1 MSDQV
6 STVRQQ
12 QAPTIRIPKR
22 LSLVQPLATRDNTLL
37 KDARL
42 ANAYAEK
49 QPDGSYEV
57 RKRPCLPGQLFLG
70 AAGQA
75 DGFFFGNGWIYAV
88 ILTGLEAA
96 TLFAINAATFQVYNL
111 GAVNGTGLQYAFD
124 NVSLGS
130 TDDIVMM
137 GNGVQAYSLSS
148 LTSIP
153 PTVTPVTDPNFPTS
167 FCPGWATLDG
177 TTYVMDTQARIF
189 GSNVNDPLV
198 WSALNFILAN
208 SDSDQPVGLAKHLT
222 YVIAFKQW
230 TTNVFYDAGNPPPG
244 SPLSPVQG
252 ALIPYGCLAM
262 STVQEID
269 GQLFWLTTGQDVAP
283 QVGNINQLSFS
294 IVSTPQ
300 VDRVLQSGGAPN
312 EFYSFTLK
320 LAGHRFYGITNYI
333 QNYTLVYDLDQQ
345 LWMPW
350 YDYLGANSLPTV
362 LMTSQTFSAYTTSV
376 LGLGLSNGLMYSVQ
390 PDYWASVDAI
400 EYAEGVFTNAAPI
413 VDIYTP
419 SFDADTRRR
428 KHLNMM
434 FFNGDKV
441 GGSTLQ
447 VRHNDDDYGTN
458 KWSNFRTVNLNAV
471 TPMLVK
477 EGTFRRR
484 AYHFRHQAATPFRLS
499 SVDLQ
504 LDLGTL

>member
-12 QAPTIRIPKR
+12 QAPTVRLPKR
-22 LSLVQPLATRDNTLL
+22 LPLVQLLSNRDNTLL

-42 ANAYAEK
+42 VNAYAEK
-49 QPDGSYEV
+49 QPDGGYRV
-57 RKRPCLPGQLFLG
+57 RKRPCLAGLLSLG
-70 AAGQA
+70 SRGQA
-75 DGFFFGNGWIYAV
+75 YGFYYADSWLYA
-88 ILTGLEAA
+88 ILLTSFEVA
-96 TLFAINAATFQVYNL
+96 TIWAINITTLQVYNL
-111 GAVNGTGLQYAFD
+111 GNVDGTGLQYTFD
-124 NVSLGS
+124 DVSLGP
-130 TDDIVMM
+130 TYATLVA
-137 GNGVQAYSLSS
+137 GNGVKAYTLGGG
-148 LTSIP
+148 TVP
-153 PTVTPVTDPNFPTS
+153 PTVAQITNANFPTS

-177 TTYVMDTQARIF
+177 TTYVMDTTGKIF
-189 GSNVNDPLV
+189 GSAINDPTT
-198 WSALNFILAN
+198 WTALNFILAN
-208 SDSDQPVGLAKHLT
+208 SDPDQPVGLAKHLT

-269 GQLFWLTTGQDVAP
+269 GQLFWMTTGSENVTP
-283 QVGNINQLSFS
+283 QIGNINQLSFS
-294 IVSTPQ
+294 VVSTPQ
-300 VDRVLQSGGAPN
+300 IDRLIQPGGSNN

-320 LAGHRFYGITNYI
+320 TAGHRFYGLTNYI
-333 QNYTLVYDLDQQ
+333 QNYTILYDIDQQ
-345 LWMPW
+345 MWDIW
-350 YDYLGANSLPTV
+350 CDYTATNFFPGV
-362 LMTSQTFSAYTTSV
+362 LMASQNLSAYTTNFIALDINS
-376 LGLGLSNGLMYSVQ
+376 GFIYSVQ
-390 PDYWASVDAI
+390 PDYWVNVDAI
-400 EYAEGVFTNAAPI
+400 NYTGGKFVNAAPL

-428 KHLNMM
+428 KHLNLM

-447 VRHNDDDYGTN
+447 VRHNDDDYQTN
-458 KWSNFRTVNLNAV
+458 KWSNFRIVNLNAV
-471 TPMLVK
+471 TPMLAK

-484 AYHFRHQAATPFRLS
+484 AYNFRHQAATPFRLE